1 VRPSLAHLLVLPAS
15 QGLKFAF
22 LVKSRVDQVKAAMTY
37 SMKSEN
43 KLDGASNFRAWKTRI
58 DLILA
63 KNKVLDIVKGKI
75 VELEF
80 EEGKEKEPQ
89 NVAVMEKFKD
99 GDINAMSIIVDSIYH
114 LIPYI
119 SHLDSS
125 KMYDALTNL
134 FSVRNIGQVM
144 SLKNELRDMKMND
157 DDDITSYF
165 VRISQLRDQ
174 LQTIEEIIS
183 KKELVNIV
191 LNGLPKTWDAFA
203 ASMNTRKEYPTF
215 EELWT
220 CAQEESRISAKE
232 KPQKKY
238 DDQAFTTRFKNFGN
252 KRKFGSRRKPNQEK
266 DISEIQRFNCRKYG
280 HYKNHCPKLKKR
292 KGTHGA
298 SVAEEKEPTK
308 KTKQDKTNFFF
319 QRQGNNTLHSSCTYL
334 VCIVSVHIL
343 YIYLLEDNM
352 FQEEPYLWNNN
363 KIRIA
368 IIIQVR

>member
-1 VRPSLAHLLVLPAS
+1 
-15 QGLKFAF
+15 
-22 LVKSRVDQVKAAMTY
+22 MMN

-43 KLDGASNFRAWKTRI
+43 KLDGASNFREWKTMI
-58 DLILA
+58 DLILS

-75 VELEF
+75 VKPKF
-80 EEGKEKEPQ
+80 KEGEEKEPQ

-99 GDINAMSIIVDSIYH
+99 VDINAMSIIVDSIKYH

-125 KMYDALTNL
+125 KKMYDALTNL
-134 FSVRNIGQVM
+134 FSVKNIGQVM
-144 SLKNELRDMKMND
+144 SLKNELCDMKMND
-157 DDDITSYF
+157 DNNITSYF

-174 LQTIEEIIS
+174 LQAIEEITS
-183 KKELVNIV
+183 EKELVNIV

-220 CAQEESRISAKE
+220 VCAQEESRINEKE

-238 DDQAFTTRFKNFGN
+238 DDQAFIARFKNFRN

-266 DISEIQRFNCRKYG
+266 DISEIQCSNYQKYI
-280 HYKNHCPKLKKR
+280 HYRNQCPKLKKR
-292 KGTHGA
+292 KGKHEA

-308 KTKQDKTNFFF
+308 KTKQDGRDFF
-319 QRQGNNTLHSSCTYL
+319 Y
-334 VCIVSVHIL
+334 
-343 YIYLLEDNM
+343 
-352 FQEEPYLWNNN
+352 
-363 KIRIA
+363 
-368 IIIQVR
+368 